1 MEKFMEKAIS
11 VIKLSACVCAQDG
24 VISNR
29 ELDKCFELV
38 SEHFQGVTQ
47 EMFDEAIDLFFDENL
62 ALEDYLEN
70 INLYDLDK
78 YAVLKICYESA
89 ISDGFEI
96 RENLAFVKS
105 CNFFEI
111 LEEEFLDA

>member
-1 MEKFMEKAIS
+1 MGKVIS
-11 VIKLSACVCAQDG
+11 VIKLSACISAQDG

-47 EMFDEAIDLFFDENL
+47 EIFDEAIDLFFDENL

-70 INLYDLDK
+70 INLHNLDK
-78 YAVLKICYESA
+78 YTVLKICYESA

-105 CNFFEI
+105 CDFLEI
-111 LEEEFLDA
+111 SKEEFLDA